1 MYKRQVWEFQYAG
14 NLTDLGAGVYSQ
26 TFTGPDGSTD
36 LEDGSVIFGAA
47 ASLQDNALRLTIDG
61 RGLGFSSFSV
71 PGIAGSSSG
80 WTATFDYELFDS
92 AGNNNPAD
100 GFSFNYGNAELGEQG
115 GAEEG
120 EDGIARSA
128 EPPFPCRGRP
138 PRTLPSLLYCSFL
151 CTFTAPARRDEREYT
166 QLFYMLFYI
175 IR

>member
-120 EDGIARSA
+120 MVDPNNGAILGGVTENISFEVDTWQNFDA
-128 EPPFPCRGRP
+128 EQ
-138 PRTLPSLLYCSFL
+138 LSL
-151 CTFTAPARRDEREYT
+151 
-166 QLFYMLFYI
+166 I
-175 IR
+175 HI